1 MRRASIWSLM
11 VFLQIGSSNQ
21 AHAMSNEIPPKS
33 LRANPELAIGL
44 LIDQVN
50 ELLPMQQMI
59 ASCASYDEKLKA
71 VQSLPQVREFF
82 AKNPKLERAMMSL
95 PVEHRYVLEVV
106 VALNQGPV
114 LFANWQDVPD
124 ISPALQQL
132 ADTLF
137 ATDRFYGYM
146 GGIAGYHVKTL
157 QLINDQLAKK
167 MEADNAK
174 LLLPPT
180 TDIRQESAARKKMV
194 RDGIDSLGQMA
205 EIYVVGGAGDRL
217 ALVDEK
223 TQIPLPVARLD
234 FAGHSLLENL
244 VRDLQAREYLA
255 YKLTGSQCITPIVL
269 MTSHEKNN
277 DAQIAAILDERAY
290 FGRPKESI
298 FRLLQPM
305 TPVIAIDGKWA
316 VSGPCEP
323 ILKPGGHGVIW
334 KLADEFGAFD
344 WLAKQRRSYL
354 LVRQINNPMAGLD
367 TNLLALAGYGNANK
381 KAFGFESVPRLQ
393 NMSEGMNVL
402 KETAVSQGVACTISN
417 IEYTEFAK
425 AKMSDPQFARIA
437 DSPDFPANTN
447 ILFANIE
454 MIKNAAKV
462 LPVPGYLV
470 NMKHPVETLRDG
482 KKVELLGARL
492 ESTMQN
498 IADAITTK
506 YKAPLDLN
514 ELASLDTFV
523 LINDRAKTMSVT
535 KKAYDGKSIQETP
548 ESCFYDMVR
557 ENLRVLRTDC
567 LFEVAELNS
576 LSDYIEHG
584 PNALFLYHPAL
595 GPLYSVIGQ
604 KISKGKLLP
613 GSELQIE
620 ASEVSI
626 SNLSVDGSLLV
637 VAEQIMGRNNE
648 KAGHLEYSPHV
659 GRCVLKNVQ
668 VKNKGIDRGAKN
680 SYFKSRVQRLECAR
694 VHLLGDSEL
703 IAKDV
708 VLEGNMDIVVQPGT
722 RAIVSQ
728 GADGKLKIEV
738 QDLAVAHPD
747 SLTWHYSFDADNN
760 IKLSL

>member
-1 MRRASIWSLM
+1 MKRASIWSLM

-21 AHAMSNEIPPKS
+21 VHAMSNEISPTS
-33 LRANPELAIGL
+33 LTANPELAIGL
-44 LIDQVN
+44 LDRQISL
-50 ELLPMQQMI
+50 LLPIQQKI
-59 ASCASYDEKLKA
+59 ASCVSYEEKLKA
-71 VQSLPQVREFF
+71 VESLPEVQTFF
-82 AKNPKLERAMMSL
+82 ADNPKLESAIKSL
-95 PVEHRYVLEVV
+95 PVQYRYVVKAV

-114 LFANWQDVPD
+114 LFSNCQDVPN
-124 ISPALQQL
+124 ISQAIQKL
-132 ADTLF
+132 ADTLL
-137 ATDRFYGYM
+137 ATERFYDYM
-146 GGIAGYHVKTL
+146 GGLVGYHVKTL
-157 QLINDQLAKK
+157 QLMNDQLRKK
-167 MEADNAK
+167 TEPDTAK

-180 TDIRQESAARKKMV
+180 TDIRQDSAARKKMV

-223 TQIPLPVARLD
+223 TKMPLPVARLD
-234 FAGHSLLENL
+234 FAGHTLLENL

-255 YKLTGSQCITPIVL
+255 YKLTGSQVITPIVL

-290 FGRPKESI
+290 FGRPKESV

-316 VSGPCEP
+316 VSSPCEP

-334 KLADEFGAFD
+334 KLADEYGAFD
-344 WLAKQRRSYL
+344 WLLKQKKRYL
-354 LVRQINNPMAGLD
+354 VVRQINNPIAGLD
-367 TNLLALAGYGNANK
+367 ANLFALAGYGNTNN
-381 KAFGFESVPRLQ
+381 KAFGFESVPRLP

-402 KETAVSQGVACTISN
+402 KETIHGQDVACTISN

-425 AKMSDPQFARIA
+425 AKKSDPQFARIA

-454 MIKNAAKV
+454 LVRKAVNV

-470 NMKHPVETLRDG
+470 NMKHPVETLREG
-482 KKVELLGARL
+482 KNVQLLGARL

-498 IADAITTK
+498 IADAITTN
-506 YKAPLDLN
+506 YKAPLDPK
-514 ELASLDTFV
+514 ELSSLDTFV
-523 LINDRAKTMSVT
+523 LINDRSKTISVT

-548 ESCFYDMVR
+548 EACFYDVIK
-557 ENLRVLRTDC
+557 ENLRLLRQDC
-567 LFEVAELNS
+567 LFDVAELNM

-584 PNALFLYHPAL
+584 PNVIFLYHPAL

-604 KISKGKLLP
+604 KISKGTLAA

-626 SNLSVDGSLLV
+626 SNLHVDGSFLI
-637 VAEQIMGRNNE
+637 VADQIMGKSDE
-648 KAGHLEYSPHV
+648 KTGQLQFSPHV

-668 VKNKGIDRGAKN
+668 VKNKGIDRGAEN
-680 SYFKSRVQRLECAR
+680 SYFKSRVQRLECAKI
-694 VHLLGDSEL
+694 HLMGDSEL

-708 VLEGNMDIVVQPGT
+708 VLDGNVDIVVKPGT
-722 RAIVSQ
+722 RAVVSQ

-738 QDLAVAHPD
+738 QDLTVAHPD
-747 SLTWHYSFDADNN
+747 SLRWHFSFDADNN
-760 IKLSL
+760 ITLSL